1 MPTTSRLSN
10 RVRRGRQIA
19 LVALIA
25 VFAVVAAA
33 ESSSATSSK
42 IAPNPSAVTLTEGQS
57 HDVQFT
63 LDAPIIAPVGGTPDV
78 TINFTVSDPSRVT
91 LSANSLTWTAPEW
104 FQVRTLTLHA
114 LHDGV
119 HDASNSVTLQYVA
132 VSDSAYY
139 SGFTGAV
146 TVTINDIDAAPTTTT
161 TTTTTATSSTT
172 STTVATTTSTA
183 AAVASKPATTI
194 SGGEMPRTGTTPRN
208 GAILG
213 IALLAI
219 GATLLTAARGRRRA
233 S

>member
-1 MPTTSRLSN
+1 MPTTSRLSS
-10 RVRRGRQIA
+10 RVRRGGQIA

-33 ESSSATSSK
+33 ESSSATSPK

-63 LDAPIIAPVGGTPDV
+63 LDAPIIAPVGRTPDV

-146 TVTINDIDAAPTTTT
+146 TVTINDIDAATT

-194 SGGEMPRTGTTPRN
+194 SGGEMPRTGTTPLN

-219 GATLLTAARGRRRA
+219 GAALLTAARARRRA

>member
-1 MPTTSRLSN
+1 M
-10 RVRRGRQIA
+10 QIA

-25 VFAVVAAA
+25 EFAVVGAA
-33 ESSSATSSK
+33 ESSSATPPK

-139 SGFTGAV
+139 TGFTGAV

-161 TTTTTATSSTT
+161 TTTTSTT

-194 SGGEMPRTGTTPRN
+194 SGGEMPRTGTTPLN
-208 GAILG
+208 GAIIG

-219 GATLLTAARGRRRA
+219 GATLLTAARGR
-233 S
+233 